1 MSEEKTIFEKNDFK
15 NVCFYYFLPFYNY
28 VKKNEI
34 GEKINQFNGVKYYFN
49 KKIFYQLQTISFTL
63 KENIYILIEKET
75 DILTSSFQNEILASG
90 KVSLYIDNK
99 FIIIDCINKE
109 IDNPIKYNCL
119 LLNGKKIFIY
129 LFI

>member
-109 IDNPIKYNCL
+109 INNPIKYNCL
-119 LLNGKKIFIY
+119 LLNGKNIFIY

>member
-109 IDNPIKYNCL
+109 INNPIKYNCL

>member
-109 IDNPIKYNCL
+109 INNPIKYNCI
-119 LLNGKKIFIY
+119 LLNGKKIFIH

>member
-109 IDNPIKYNCL
+109 INNPIKYNCI
-119 LLNGKKIFIY
+119 LLNGKTIFIY

>member
-99 FIIIDCINKE
+99 FIMIDCINKE
-109 IDNPIKYNCL
+109 INNPIKYNCL

>member
-1 MSEEKTIFEKNDFK
+1 MSEEKTIFEENDFK

-109 IDNPIKYNCL
+109 INNPIKYNCL

>member
-109 IDNPIKYNCL
+109 IHNPIKYNCL

>member
-1 MSEEKTIFEKNDFK
+1 MSEEKTIFGKNDFK

-109 IDNPIKYNCL
+109 INNPIKYNCL

>member
-34 GEKINQFNGVKYYFN
+34 GEKINQFNGVRYYFN

-109 IDNPIKYNCL
+109 INNPIKYNCL

>member
-109 IDNPIKYNCL
+109 INNPIKYNCL
-119 LLNGKKIFIY
+119 LLNVKKIFIY

>member
-109 IDNPIKYNCL
+109 INNPIKYNCI

>member
-109 IDNPIKYNCL
+109 INNPIKYNCL
-119 LLNGKKIFIY
+119 LLN

>member
-75 DILTSSFQNEILASG
+75 DIFTSSFQNEILASG

-109 IDNPIKYNCL
+109 INNPIKYNCL

>member
-34 GEKINQFNGVKYYFN
+34 GEKINQFNGVRYYFN

-109 IDNPIKYNCL
+109 INNPIKYNCI